1 MFRTAALLFLFLGVV
16 WLWRFG
22 FTDYH
27 PEQRPFGLAAGV
39 AALIVGVGLLMLKR
53 WAIGASALAMA
64 FVGVSA
70 AVFAPNS
77 RGPAILALAALA
89 LACIV
94 YAVLAIRAALAAGR
108 PGGAS

>member
-1 MFRTAALLFLFLGVV
+1 MFRTVALLFLFLGAV

-27 PEQRPFGLAAGV
+27 PEQRPYGLGAGV
-39 AALIVGVGLLMLKR
+39 AVLVVGVFLMLLKR
-53 WAIGASALAMA
+53 WAIGASAVAMA
-64 FVGVSA
+64 FVGVCA

-94 YAVLAIRAALAAGR
+94 YAVLAIRVAFAERRQAD
-108 PGGAS
+108 GG